1 MASDSQYCQVKWKP
15 VDQPE
20 QELGYADCVDE
31 LSKEFRGED
40 RVLLDELGEIVETGS
55 DREGEEA
62 ESKEEAEI
70 AQQREDVHDGM
81 RRGVLEVIEG
91 RTIGLLAQK
100 VVAGNWEAS
109 YAATTPTKDHSK

>member
-1 MASDSQYCQVKWKP
+1 MAPDSQYCQVERKP

-20 QELGYADCVDE
+20 QELGHADRIDE

-40 RVLLDELGEIVETGS
+40 RVLLDQLGEIVETGS

-62 ESKEEAEI
+62 KAKEEAEI
-70 AQQREDVHDGM
+70 AQQREDVHYGM
-81 RRGVLEVIEG
+81 RRGVVEVIEG
-91 RTIGLLAQK
+91 RLIGLLAQK

-109 YAATTPTKDHSK
+109 SGPTMPTKDQ